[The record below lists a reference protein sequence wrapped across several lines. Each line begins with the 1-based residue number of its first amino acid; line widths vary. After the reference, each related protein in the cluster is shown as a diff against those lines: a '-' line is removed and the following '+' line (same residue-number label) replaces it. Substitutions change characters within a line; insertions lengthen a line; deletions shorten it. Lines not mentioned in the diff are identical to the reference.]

1 MLNIKKT
8 LGKALIPA
16 LAFSMASMSANAA
29 DYVIDTEG
37 AHAFIQFKIKH
48 LGYSWLLGNFREFE
62 GTFSYDENAIEK
74 TKIQVKID
82 TASLDSNHAERDKHL
97 RGKHFLDVKK
107 YPQAT
112 FVSTKVVKKDDKRSV
127 LYGDLTLHGVTKN
140 IAIDVTE
147 IGGGKDPW
155 GGYRQGFEGTTS
167 FALSDFGITR
177 DLGPASR
184 NVEMYLSIE
193 GIRL

>member
-1 MLNIKKT
+1 MFNIKKT
-8 LGKALIPA
+8 LVKTLIPA
-16 LAFSMASMSANAA
+16 VALTFASLSANAA

-48 LGYSWLLGNFREFE
+48 LGYSWLLGNFRDFE
-62 GTFSYDENAIEK
+62 GSFSYDHGAIEK
-74 TKIQVKID
+74 TKVKLTVD
-82 TASLDSNHAERDKHL
+82 TTSLDSNHAERDKHL
-97 RGKHFLDVKK
+97 KGKHFLNVSE
-107 YPQAT
+107 YPQAS
-112 FVSTKVVKKDDKRSV
+112 FVSTKVVKKEGKNSV

-140 IAIDVTE
+140 VAIDVTE

-155 GGYRQGFEGTTS
+155 GGYRQGFEGKFT
-167 FALSDFGITR
+167 FALADFGIMA
-177 DLGPASR
+177 DLGPASK

>member
-1 MLNIKKT
+1 MLNFKKT
-8 LGKALIPA
+8 FVKTLIPA
-16 LAFSMASMSANAA
+16 VALSVASMQASAA
-29 DYVIDTEG
+29 DYVVDTEG
-37 AHAFIQFKIKH
+37 AHAFIQFKIQH

-62 GTFSYDENAIEK
+62 GKFSYDGNKVED
-74 TKIQVKID
+74 TKVNLTVN

-97 RGKHFLDVKK
+97 KGKHFLDVKSFPEAK
-107 YPQAT
+107 
-112 FVSTKVVKKDDKRSV
+112 FVSTKVVSKGGKKSV
-127 LYGDLTLHGVTKN
+127 LHGNLTLHGVTKN

-155 GGYRQGFEGTTS
+155 GGYRQGFEGKTT
-167 FALSDFGITR
+167 FALADFGIMA
-177 DLGPASR
+177 DLGPASK